1 MGIPVEKMREAFS
14 HVSID
19 GRMQIVHVSDDY
31 SVIIDYAHNGLSME
45 NVIETVRDY
54 KPNRV
59 VALFGSTG
67 NKATIRRQELG
78 LVSAKMCDFIIITS
92 DDPDFEDPNAIIDEI
107 AGWVEKGGGAGKYV
121 EITDRAE
128 AIEYALDHMQKGDI
142 LLLLGKG
149 HEHFMKVKGE
159 KIYFSELDCI
169 ANYMK
174 KHGMK

>member
-1 MGIPVEKMREAFS
+1 M
-14 HVSID
+14 SID

-78 LVSAKMCDFIIITS
+78 LVSAKMCD
-92 DDPDFEDPNAIIDEI
+92 
-107 AGWVEKGGGAGKYV
+107 
-121 EITDRAE
+121 
-128 AIEYALDHMQKGDI
+128 
-142 LLLLGKG
+142 LL
-149 HEHFMKVKGE
+149 
-159 KIYFSELDCI
+159 
-169 ANYMK
+169 
-174 KHGMK
+174 